1 MSNELIHTLSSIGQV
16 SFSRYKELF
25 KTLYRPEFEED
36 EAEVDHRNLI
46 IRMLDSLGYFEFDLD
61 SGKLFMC
68 PPALVMMPTSGL
80 PRLLLTGA
88 RTPSLIKKMKA
99 AVKGK
104 KDVVSISRQSQA
116 GGHLDLPDVIFLEA
130 ADIDSARDVAN
141 RSGVFFSPGEP
152 AGWKMVTSSV
162 SINDIEARL
171 SFVPRQD
178 INWEKRIFD
187 TENLRFTFPKGST
200 LHDNLL
206 VEYTYPFTHRKMHW
220 LWRGTVASEINR
232 DWGRYL
238 ALNHCRKNIV
248 IYDESNHYLG
258 VPLTIPLPRILARAA
273 ALCSGKAPYIR
284 RINCKEPSAGCNS
297 LFYVYREVPQAV
309 ARVIAQKTRQEIMS
323 TRIEFKRETLD
334 YD

>member
-1 MSNELIHTLSSIGQV
+1 MSNELIYALSSMGQV

-25 KTLYRPEFEED
+25 KTLYRPEFDED

-61 SGKLFMC
+61 SGKVFMC

-80 PRLLLTGA
+80 PRFLLTGA

-99 AVKGK
+99 AVRDK

-116 GGHLDLPDVIFLEA
+116 GDHLNLPDAIFLEA
-130 ADIDSARDVAN
+130 AGIDSVRDVAN
-141 RSGVFFSPGEP
+141 RSGAFFFPGEP

-171 SFVPRQD
+171 SFVPRQA
-178 INWEKRIFD
+178 INWEKRVFD
-187 TENLRFTFPKGST
+187 TENLRFTFSKGNT

-206 VEYTYPFTHRKMHW
+206 VEYTHPFTHRKMHW

-258 VPLTIPLPRILARAA
+258 VPLTIPFPKILARSA
-273 ALCSGKAPYIR
+273 ALCSGKAPSIQ
-284 RINCKEPSAGCNS
+284 RIGCTEPSIKNYS
-297 LFYVYREVPQAV
+297 LFYIYREVPEVV
-309 ARVIAQKTRQEIMS
+309 AKMIAQKIGQDIML
-323 TRIEFKRETLD
+323 TKIEMKRKTA
-334 YD
+334 